1 MTSGGIPGDE
11 FCLAERI
18 KDFMAFNKRNLA
30 AGAKEMRSVAKRLLA
45 WADDLE
51 KSLAPAE
58 MPEDENPPAAS
69 EGTASEAAPAECGE
83 LAEAVKDPAPPTL
96 SQVKAFLTEKCA
108 AGYSARVKALIASFG
123 ATTLSEVPAE
133 SLGDLLD
140 AALLIGQEEE
150 EGEDRAG

>member
-1 MTSGGIPGDE
+1 
-11 FCLAERI
+11 
-18 KDFMAFNKRNLA
+18 MAFNKRNLA

-58 MPEDENPPAAS
+58 EAPEDENPPAAS
-69 EGTASEAAPAECGE
+69 EVTASEAAPAECGE
-83 LAEAVKDPAPPTL
+83 AAETVKDPELPTL